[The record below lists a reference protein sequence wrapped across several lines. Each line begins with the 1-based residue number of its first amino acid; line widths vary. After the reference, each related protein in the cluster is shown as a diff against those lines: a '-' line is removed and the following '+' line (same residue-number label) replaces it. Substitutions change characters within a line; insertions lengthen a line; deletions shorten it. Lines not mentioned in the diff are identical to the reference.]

1 MKTKGTPKNMKRFSA
16 IIPPDFFMR
25 AEKQAKIEGITVS
38 ALIEKHLP
46 EPEKRRKRMPGARKV
61 SFKAPEALVL
71 KTARSHET
79 SVRGLVIKA
88 LVRATQDTVLTP
100 DDYRELGVRVK
111 EPVTA

>member
-1 MKTKGTPKNMKRFSA
+1 MKRFSA
-16 IIPPDFFMR
+16 IIPPDFFMK

-46 EPEKRRKRMPGARKV
+46 APEKRRKRMPGARKV

-79 SVRGLVIKA
+79 SVRGIVIKA
-88 LVRATQDTVLTP
+88 LVKATHDTELTP
-100 DDYRELGVRVK
+100 DDYRQLAEMVRGYEAK
-111 EPVTA
+111 AA